1 MAHNPAFAYPFQ
13 KEQYV
18 SVQEISYDRAID
30 LAGVGRFD
38 EALEIAGQL
47 SEARPEVVDFI
58 TLRARLH
65 FDKGDAQAAFA
76 VLDDALAR
84 LESLGLAAP
93 HRWASRGVIAHR
105 YGAMLMGLGRDR
117 EALPWLHEAARRN
130 GLLSGEWAAH
140 FHAGL
145 ACYRLGDLAGAG
157 RFWHDLLYRA
167 PDLGA
172 EDILPLVHDAIA
184 RAEAAGQP
192 DEPMMRVCLGRI
204 ALDNP
209 DLLELE
215 PEAADALAGEQA
227 GLVLAGFPDHP
238 QARRLR
244 APLRFGTGDTEG
256 AQDDL
261 AVYLRQC
268 PDPQTQV
275 RAMAWRHQ
283 AAQAGKQG
291 ADAQPWLKFSVT
303 AQSDDGAGY
312 YRAATALGEFID
324 QVPQAEAALRPR
336 LVETCQLGVAR
347 FEAYF
352 ASGEGDPD
360 GHGGNADPHVYSLLC
375 RLLARSLPADAASL
389 ETRIALHHK
398 GMAASEFIDHWVD
411 LLDCHAGAGQH
422 QKVVELAGEVLNRYP
437 LERNPADVTWA
448 FSRLI
453 AAWKAIGGAEAGEA
467 AGAAM
472 SHMDARL
479 DALPVEARS
488 EAAHPMAH
496 ARAHYAALVQARM
509 DGMDQHDRTDALAEI
524 DALQRRALLVE
535 DAWLFNRFGQVWR
548 DLGDHE
554 RALPLF
560 EQAIEMTEGDAWDQ
574 AAPRIQ
580 RALIHNAAARHDAAL
595 EDFAA
600 AFAAR
605 DDWDAETWLHAVE
618 SAVGLGQR
626 ETALGYFDKARAAGA
641 GEGRTHALNTKV
653 EAALR
658 TTRPMW
664 KLWGV

>member
-1 MAHNPAFAYPFQ
+1 M
-13 KEQYV
+13 
-18 SVQEISYDRAID
+18 SVQEVSYDRAID

-65 FDKGDAQAAFA
+65 FEKGDAQAAFA
-76 VLDDALAR
+76 VLDEALAR

-93 HRWASRGVIAHR
+93 HRWASRGVLAHR
-105 YGAMLMGLGRDR
+105 YGAMLMGLGRDS
-117 EALPWLHEAARRN
+117 EALPWLHEAARRS

-157 RFWHDLLYRA
+157 RYWHDLLYRA

-184 RAEAAGQP
+184 RAEAAGEP
-192 DEPMMRVCLGRI
+192 VEPMMRVCLGRI

-215 PEAADALAGEQA
+215 PQAADALAGDQA
-227 GLVLAGFPDHP
+227 GQVLAEIPDHP

-244 APLRFGTGDTEG
+244 APLRFGAGDTEG

-261 AVYLRQC
+261 AVYQRQC

-275 RAMAWRHQ
+275 RALAWRHQ
-283 AAQAGKQG
+283 AARAGAEG
-291 ADAQPWLKFSVT
+291 ADTQPWQKFTLTT
-303 AQSDDGAGY
+303 ASDDGAGY

-324 QVPQAEAALRPR
+324 EVPQAEAALRPR
-336 LVETCQLGVAR
+336 LVEACQLGVAR
-347 FEAYF
+347 FEHYF
-352 ASGEGDPD
+352 ATGEGDAG

-375 RLLARSLPADAASL
+375 RLLSRSLPADAGNL
-389 ETRIALHHK
+389 DTRIALHRK
-398 GMAASEFIDHWVD
+398 GMAASEFIDHWID

-453 AAWKAIGGAEAGEA
+453 AAWKAVGGAEAAEA

-472 SHMDARL
+472 AHMDARL

-509 DGMDQHDRTDALAEI
+509 DGMDPHDRTDALAEI
-524 DALQRRALLVE
+524 DTQQRRALLVE

-548 DLGDHE
+548 DLGDNE

-560 EQAIEMTEGDAWDQ
+560 EQAIAMTDGDAWDQ
-574 AAPRIQ
+574 AAPRVQ
-580 RALIHNAAARHDAAL
+580 RALIHNAAAQHDAAL
-595 EDFAA
+595 ADFVA
-600 AFAAR
+600 AFAVR

-626 ETALGYFDKARAAGA
+626 ETALGYYDKARAAGA
-641 GEGRTHALNTKV
+641 AEGRTRALNTKV

-658 TTRPMW
+658 STRPKW

>member
-1 MAHNPAFAYPFQ
+1 M
-13 KEQYV
+13 
-18 SVQEISYDRAID
+18 SVQEVSYDRAVE
-30 LAGVGRFD
+30 LAGIGRFD

-47 SEARPEVVDFI
+47 SAARPEVVDFT
-58 TLRARLH
+58 TLQARLF
-65 FDKGDAQAAFA
+65 FDKGDAQSAFA

-84 LESLGLAAP
+84 LETLNLAPP
-93 HRWASRGVIAHR
+93 HRWASRGVLAHR
-105 YGAMLMGLGRDR
+105 YGAMLMSLGRDR
-117 EALPWLHEAARRN
+117 DALPWLHEASQRN
-130 GLLSGEWAAH
+130 GLLSGEWPAH

-157 RFWHDLLYRA
+157 RYWYDLLYRA
-167 PDLGA
+167 PDRGA
-172 EDILPLVHDAIA
+172 EDILPLVHDAIV
-184 RAEAAGQP
+184 RTEAAGQP
-192 DEPMMRVCLGRI
+192 VEPMMRVCLGRI

-227 GLVLAGFPDHP
+227 GLVLADSPDHP

-244 APLRFGTGDTEG
+244 APLRFGAGDTEG

-261 AVYLRQC
+261 AVYQRQC

-283 AAQAGKQG
+283 AARTAQPGTPG
-291 ADAQPWLKFSVT
+291 TDSQPWLKFSLAT
-303 AQSDDGAGY
+303 DSDDGAGY

-324 QVPQAEAALRPR
+324 EVPQAEAALRPR
-336 LVETCQLGVAR
+336 LVEACQLGVAR
-347 FEAYF
+347 FDQYF
-352 ASGEGDPD
+352 ATGEGDAS

-375 RLLARSLPADAASL
+375 RLLSRSLPADAGNL
-389 ETRIALHHK
+389 ETRIALHRK
-398 GMAASEFIDHWVD
+398 GMAASEFIDHWID

-422 QKVVELAGEVLNRYP
+422 QQVVELAGEVLNRYP

-453 AAWKAIGGAEAGEA
+453 AAWKAIGGAEAAEA

-472 SHMDARL
+472 AHMDARL

-496 ARAHYAALVQARM
+496 ARAHYAGLVQTRM
-509 DGMDQHDRTDALAEI
+509 DGMDPHDRTDALAEI
-524 DALQRRALLVE
+524 DTQQRRALLVE

-560 EQAIEMTEGDAWDQ
+560 EQAIAMTEGDAWDQ
-574 AAPRIQ
+574 AAPRVQ
-580 RALIHNAAARHDAAL
+580 RALIHNAAARHYAAL
-595 EDFAA
+595 ADFAA
-600 AFAAR
+600 AFAVR
-605 DDWDAETWLHAVE
+605 DDWDAETWLRAVE
-618 SAVGLGQR
+618 SAVGQAQR
-626 ETALGYFDKARAAGA
+626 ETALGYYDKARAAGA
-641 GEGRTHALNTKV
+641 EQGRTRGLHAKV

-658 TTRPMW
+658 ATRPKW

>member
-1 MAHNPAFAYPFQ
+1 M
-13 KEQYV
+13 
-18 SVQEISYDRAID
+18 SVQEVSYDRAID
-30 LAGVGRFD
+30 LAGEGRFD

-47 SEARPEVVDFI
+47 SQARPEVVDFV

-105 YGAMLMGLGRDR
+105 YGAMLLSLGRDR
-117 EALPWLHEAARRN
+117 DAQPWLHEAARRN
-130 GLLSGEWAAH
+130 GLVSGEWAAH

-157 RFWHDLLYRA
+157 RYWHDLLYRA

-172 EDILPLVHDAIA
+172 EDILPLVGDAIA
-184 RAEAAGQP
+184 RAEVAGQP
-192 DEPMMRVCLGRI
+192 VEPMMRVCLGRI

-227 GLVLAGFPDHP
+227 GLVLADFPDHP

-244 APLRFGTGDTEG
+244 APLRFGTGDADG

-261 AVYLRQC
+261 TVYQRQC
-268 PDPQTQV
+268 PDPQTEV

-283 AAQAGKQG
+283 AAKAAQAGAQG
-291 ADAQPWLKFSVT
+291 ADAQPWLNFSLT
-303 AQSDDGAGY
+303 TQCDDGAGY

-336 LVETCQLGVAR
+336 LVEACQLGVAR
-347 FEAYF
+347 FENYF
-352 ASGEGDPD
+352 ATDEGDAG

-375 RLLARSLPADAASL
+375 RLLARSLPDDAASL
-389 ETRIALHHK
+389 DARIALHRK
-398 GMAASEFIDHWVD
+398 GMAASEFIDHWID
-411 LLDCHAGAGQH
+411 LLDCHTSAGQH

-453 AAWKAIGGAEAGEA
+453 AAWKAIGGAEAAEA

-472 SHMDARL
+472 AHMDARL

-524 DALQRRALLVE
+524 DAQQRRALLVE
-535 DAWLFNRFGQVWR
+535 DVWLFNRFGQVWR

-560 EQAIEMTEGDAWDQ
+560 EQAVAMTEGDAWDQ

-580 RALIHNAAARHDAAL
+580 RALIHNAAARHAAAL

-605 DDWDAETWLHAVE
+605 DDWDAETWLRAVE

-626 ETALGYFDKARAAGA
+626 ETALAYFDKARAAGA
-641 GEGRTHALNTKV
+641 GEGRTRGLNMKV
-653 EAALR
+653 ETALR
-658 TTRPMW
+658 ATRPKW

>member
-1 MAHNPAFAYPFQ
+1 M
-13 KEQYV
+13 
-18 SVQEISYDRAID
+18 SVQEVSYDRAIE

-38 EALEIAGQL
+38 EALDIAGQL

-84 LESLGLAAP
+84 LDSLGLAAP

-105 YGAMLMGLGRDR
+105 YGAMLMSLGRDR

-172 EDILPLVHDAIA
+172 EDILALVHDAIA

-192 DEPMMRVCLGRI
+192 VEPMMRVCLGRI

-227 GLVLAGFPDHP
+227 GMVLAQAPDHP
-238 QARRLR
+238 HARRLR

-256 AQDDL
+256 AEDDL

-291 ADAQPWLKFSVT
+291 ADAQPWLKFSLT
-303 AQSDDGAGY
+303 TQSDDGAGY

-324 QVPQAEAALRPR
+324 QVPQSEATLRPR
-336 LVETCQLGVAR
+336 LVEACQLGVAR

-352 ASGEGDPD
+352 ATGEGDQD

-375 RLLARSLPADAASL
+375 RLLARSLPAEAGNL

-398 GMAASEFIDHWVD
+398 GMAASEFIDHWID
-411 LLDCHAGAGQH
+411 LLDCHAGANQH

-509 DGMDQHDRTDALAEI
+509 DGMDQHDRTDAIAEI

-535 DAWLFNRFGQVWR
+535 DAWLFNRFGLIWR
-548 DLGDHE
+548 DVGDHE

-560 EQAIEMTEGDAWDQ
+560 EQAIEMTEGDALDQ
-574 AAPRIQ
+574 AAPRVQ

-595 EDFAA
+595 VDFVA
-600 AFAAR
+600 AFAVR

-626 ETALGYFDKARAAGA
+626 ETALGYFDKARTAGA
-641 GEGRTHALNTKV
+641 GEGRTRSLNAKV

-658 TTRPMW
+658 TTRPKW